1 MIILQELS
9 QKLPNSAPE
18 STFSFWF
25 ISQVVVTL
33 IIFVGVYIILKPVF
47 SKENDKQ
54 EKSKEQILLFYQFIP
69 PSFQETSLL
78 SYGSLRIC
86 FIFPRS
92 RLFLVFPFFL
102 LKQEHL
108 KQFQLSTDLR
118 CNIQRSIFLVL
129 RYWESVLCY
138 SCLCKEKTSDN

>member
-47 SKENDKQ
+47 SKEKEKQ
-54 EKSKEQILLFYQFIP
+54 EKSK
-69 PSFQETSLL
+69 
-78 SYGSLRIC
+78 
-86 FIFPRS
+86 
-92 RLFLVFPFFL
+92 
-102 LKQEHL
+102 
-108 KQFQLSTDLR
+108 
-118 CNIQRSIFLVL
+118 N
-129 RYWESVLCY
+129 
-138 SCLCKEKTSDN
+138 KE

>member
-54 EKSKEQILLFYQFIP
+54 EKSK
-69 PSFQETSLL
+69 
-78 SYGSLRIC
+78 
-86 FIFPRS
+86 
-92 RLFLVFPFFL
+92 
-102 LKQEHL
+102 
-108 KQFQLSTDLR
+108 
-118 CNIQRSIFLVL
+118 N
-129 RYWESVLCY
+129 
-138 SCLCKEKTSDN
+138 KE

>member
-47 SKENDKQ
+47 SKEKDKQ
-54 EKSKEQILLFYQFIP
+54 EKSKN
-69 PSFQETSLL
+69 
-78 SYGSLRIC
+78 
-86 FIFPRS
+86 
-92 RLFLVFPFFL
+92 
-102 LKQEHL
+102 K
-108 KQFQLSTDLR
+108 
-118 CNIQRSIFLVL
+118 
-129 RYWESVLCY
+129 
-138 SCLCKEKTSDN
+138 

>member
-47 SKENDKQ
+47 SKEKDKQ
-54 EKSKEQILLFYQFIP
+54 EKSK
-69 PSFQETSLL
+69 
-78 SYGSLRIC
+78 
-86 FIFPRS
+86 
-92 RLFLVFPFFL
+92 
-102 LKQEHL
+102 
-108 KQFQLSTDLR
+108 
-118 CNIQRSIFLVL
+118 N
-129 RYWESVLCY
+129 
-138 SCLCKEKTSDN
+138 KE

>member
-54 EKSKEQILLFYQFIP
+54 EKSK
-69 PSFQETSLL
+69 
-78 SYGSLRIC
+78 
-86 FIFPRS
+86 
-92 RLFLVFPFFL
+92 
-102 LKQEHL
+102 
-108 KQFQLSTDLR
+108 D
-118 CNIQRSIFLVL
+118 
-129 RYWESVLCY
+129 
-138 SCLCKEKTSDN
+138 